1 LCFFQWTTEP
11 DPLLWNE
18 FKGQVLRVAMK
29 CTFVVSDKVNVKNKC
44 MLMKVS
50 GQKGTVNYI
59 INLKLAN

>member
-1 LCFFQWTTEP
+1 
-11 DPLLWNE
+11 
-18 FKGQVLRVAMK
+18 MK